1 MASSSSP
8 SFKSLHEAA
17 CAAGE
22 HTYIDPTTKLTVF
35 TRVAHLDRGTCCGFK
50 CRHCPFAYQ
59 NVPSEKPAVA
69 APEATAT
76 TTSNDS
82 GGDPA
87 ISVPD
92 IEALHAKACSEGK
105 DTYRDPGTN
114 SLIFTAEA
122 HLRRGHC
129 CRSGCRHCPYGPTGS
144 KGDGK
149 KHSSS
154 SSSSSSGLLS
164 QKKRRIRADMK
175 ESEKRETPLRRP
187 GRRRRRKGLIYTKT
201 GDAGLSSLFTGE
213 RQGKDSSIFEALGTV
228 DELNNWGTPF
238 LARYTCMIQGVE
250 EIQYASS
257 SKKQRAVLRR
267 RLRTSTHGEDK
278 EAAAAKSAAKKSAA
292 KKEDSRSPCTRWLAH
307 CGGGGG
313 GGGDGESRED
323 LIRAAQSLMTHGTVA
338 LLAFLLGSWA
348 QATASS

>member
-1 MASSSSP
+1 VQHTSSSRSSFSQAPRKVPTSEQINRTKFPAGRVEELEEWMEEMISCLPDITSFVLPCGDEVASS
-8 SFKSLHEAA
+8 LHMCRTVCRRAERRVIPLVN
-17 CAAGE
+17 G
-22 HTYIDPTTKLTVF
+22 KL
-35 TRVAHLDRGTCCGFK
+35 
-50 CRHCPFAYQ
+50 
-59 NVPSEKPAVA
+59 SE
-69 APEATAT
+69 PEVLKFL
-76 TTSNDS
+76 N
-82 GGDPA
+82 
-87 ISVPD
+87 
-92 IEALHAKACSEGK
+92 
-105 DTYRDPGTN
+105 R
-114 SLIFTAEA
+114 
-122 HLRRGHC
+122 
-129 CRSGCRHCPYGPTGS
+129 
-144 KGDGK
+144 
-149 KHSSS
+149 
-154 SSSSSSGLLS
+154 LS
-164 QKKRRIRADMK
+164 D
-175 ESEKRETPLRRP
+175 
-187 GRRRRRKGLIYTKT
+187 Y
-201 GDAGLSSLFTGE
+201 LF
-213 RQGKDSSIFEALGTV
+213 V
-228 DELNNWGTPF
+228 